1 MKVNLL
7 YGGAP
12 LSGYLNVNHLG
23 ASEGCHHG
31 NMTDLTEFIDDAEA
45 SEILALDVINFFCKN
60 EVLGIID
67 NWVSKL
73 RHGGKIIIGA
83 ADSDSICKSFYEHDI
98 SIADINSMLYGEEEP
113 FIRKN
118 AITVISLAHY
128 LESTHGLKIIKKQ
141 TLEHKLLVEAQRP

>member
-45 SEILALDVINFFCKN
+45 SEILELDVINFFCN
-60 EVLGIID
+60 T
-67 NWVSKL
+67 
-73 RHGGKIIIGA
+73 IG
-83 ADSDSICKSFYEHDI
+83 
-98 SIADINSMLYGEEEP
+98 
-113 FIRKN
+113 
-118 AITVISLAHY
+118 
-128 LESTHGLKIIKKQ
+128 
-141 TLEHKLLVEAQRP
+141 